1 MPCVAVAR
9 QGLRH
14 GPWNGFRHGSDRRA
28 EQVVGVGDVVAVT
41 LLGQEALPVCG
52 VVGVQVVA
60 GDNLVEHRA
69 ATVVLGP
76 QQPAEALSLFL
87 A

>member
-1 MPCVAVAR
+1 MLASRWIC
-9 QGLRH
+9 H
-14 GPWNGFRHGSDRRA
+14 GRA
-28 EQVVGVGDVVAVT
+28 

-60 GDNLVEHRA
+60 GDNRVEHRA